1 MRTLLARRRLAL
13 KDLPPFGEVLRGSV
27 FVRTLRCGKP
37 SCRCASGDGHRAAYL
52 SVTLAGGRTEQISLP
67 ASLVPLAKRWSAN
80 YAKWC
85 RAVEKV
91 SAVNR
96 ELLRARRDKESR
108 RTKPAKSG
116 STRRRRLK
124 R

>member
-13 KDLPPFGEVLRGSV
+13 KDLPPCEEILRGSV

-37 SCRCASGDGHRAAYL
+37 GCRCASGDGHRAAYL

-67 ASLVPLAKRWSAN
+67 TSLVPLAKRWSAN

-96 ELLRARRDKESR
+96 EILRFRRDTESGR
-108 RTKPAKSG
+108 SKPAKSG
-116 STRRRRLK
+116 RTKRRRPK

>member
-1 MRTLLARRRLAL
+1 MRTLLARRRLSL
-13 KDLPPFGEVLRGSV
+13 KGLPPLEEILRGSV

-37 SCRCASGDGHRAAYL
+37 GCRCASGDGHRAAYL

-85 RAVEKV
+85 RAIEKV

-96 ELLRARRDKESR
+96 ELLRVRRDKESGR
-108 RTKPAKSG
+108 NKPAQRG
-116 STRRRRLK
+116 SAKGRRRK